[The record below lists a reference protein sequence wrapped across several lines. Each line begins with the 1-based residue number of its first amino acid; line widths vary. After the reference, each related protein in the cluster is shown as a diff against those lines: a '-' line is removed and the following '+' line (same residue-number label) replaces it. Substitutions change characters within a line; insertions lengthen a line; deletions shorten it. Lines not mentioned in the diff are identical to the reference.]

1 MLFPSHWRNIFST
14 RHWNNDILS
23 AFGRYQPAADDTAV
37 PATISSPSVRAADKR
52 FGYRRHKVPISSTL
66 GVDFVAALPRFRFPI
81 QPWLSVAHS
90 LEKLISTRHWNND
103 ILSAFGRYQPAA
115 DDIAVPATISS
126 PSRAR
131 TGGTKCRKTS
141 SPCRSYPTRAGNS
154 IQWPASA
161 TCLGVGRKSEDRSL
175 GEDGSIVDGQSSIT
189 FGGDEQ
195 RGPSEPSVF
204 ESRFLRRDRAGSV

>member
-1 MLFPSHWRNIFST
+1 MRECIKCRFCSPVGHGLALPRPWAIYLAA
-14 RHWNNDILS
+14 RH
-23 AFGRYQPAADDTAV
+23 R
-37 PATISSPSVRAADKR
+37 ATISSPSVRAADKR
-52 FGYRRHKVPISSTL
+52 FGYRRHIVPISSTL

-81 QPWLSVAHS
+81 QPWLSVTHS
-90 LEKLISTRHWNND
+90 LEKLFSTRHWNND

-141 SPCRSYPTRAGNS
+141 CPCRSYPTRAGNF

-161 TCLGVGRKSEDRSL
+161 
-175 GEDGSIVDGQSSIT
+175 
-189 FGGDEQ
+189 
-195 RGPSEPSVF
+195 
-204 ESRFLRRDRAGSV
+204 

>member
-1 MLFPSHWRNIFST
+1 MPLLFTELAVVLLFPSHWRNIFST

-52 FGYRRHKVPISSTL
+52 FGYRRHIVPISSTL

-103 ILSAFGRYQPAA
+103 ILALPGSDR
-115 DDIAVPATISS
+115 
-126 PSRAR
+126 
-131 TGGTKCRKTS
+131 GTKHRNTIC
-141 SPCRSYPTRAGNS
+141 PCRSYPTRAGNS
-154 IQWPASA
+154 IQW
-161 TCLGVGRKSEDRSL
+161 
-175 GEDGSIVDGQSSIT
+175 SIVDGQSSIT
-189 FGGDEQ
+189 FGGDE
-195 RGPSEPSVF
+195 RKASSEQP
-204 ESRFLRRDRAGSV
+204 G

>member
-1 MLFPSHWRNIFST
+1 MLIFSGLKSRAPT
-14 RHWNNDILS
+14 NMPPSNYR
-23 AFGRYQPAADDTAV
+23 FGDECHIVRECIKCRFCSPVGHGLALPQPWAKYIAAHHG
-37 PATISSPSVRAADKR
+37 ATISSPSVRAADKR

-131 TGGTKCRKTS
+131 TEGKQAA
-141 SPCRSYPTRAGNS
+141 RAGVIRHGQEILFNGL
-154 IQWPASA
+154 PRRLVSA
-161 TCLGVGRKSEDRSL
+161 
-175 GEDGSIVDGQSSIT
+175 
-189 FGGDEQ
+189 
-195 RGPSEPSVF
+195 
-204 ESRFLRRDRAGSV
+204 